1 MICMTLASLYY
12 YSAPEGKYLEP
23 TISFHPIEV
32 EMYEIHL
39 GFVSLVRE
47 LDFAGGLDENP

>member
-1 MICMTLASLYY
+1 MTLASFYY